1 MKHTKKA
8 ILVAVALVAAG
19 LVIAFGGMAAMNFNF
34 NKMNTLRFTTNTY
47 SVDESFTNISIE
59 TAECDIRFL
68 PSEDDSCKVVCEES
82 KEIFHS
88 VSVKNN
94 TLTIDRTDARQ
105 WYKRIVGIYWGDM
118 TITVFLPQ
126 TAYKSLSV
134 LNVSGNTTIPEDFS
148 FTVAKIRSTSGDI
161 DFLAPVEKDLSLKTV
176 SGNLHA
182 EGTNPKNL
190 DAQST
195 SGDIDY
201 ADSIVS
207 DDMTIDTVSGKIRC
221 SNVSASGD
229 INMETTSGK
238 VTLSGVTA
246 AKTIQIETVSGN
258 IELKSCD
265 ADSLWLK
272 STSGKVSGTL
282 LTEKKFLTDTTS
294 GKVNVPGSASGGKC
308 EIKTTS
314 GNIQFEIE

>member
-1 MKHTKKA
+1 MKHTKKMIQA
-8 ILVAVALVAAG
+8 AVALVAAG
-19 LVIAFGGMAAMNFNF
+19 LVIAFGAMAAMDFDF
-34 NKMNTLRFTTNTY
+34 NKMNTLHFATNTY
-47 SVDESFTNISIE
+47 SIDKSFTDISIE
-59 TAECDIRFL
+59 TAECDIRLL
-68 PSEDDSCKVVCEES
+68 PSEDDSCRVVCEES

-118 TITVFLPQ
+118 TITVYLPQ
-126 TAYKSLSV
+126 TAYESLSV

-148 FTVAKIRSTSGDI
+148 FTDAKIRSTSGDI
-161 DFLAPVEKDLSLKTV
+161 EFLAPVEKDLSLKTV

-182 EGTNPKNL
+182 EGTNPKSL

-195 SGDIDY
+195 SG
-201 ADSIVS
+201 
-207 DDMTIDTVSGKIRC
+207 R
-221 SNVSASGD
+221 
-229 INMETTSGK
+229 

-246 AKTIQIETVSGN
+246 TKAIQIETVSGN
-258 IELKSCD
+258 IKLEGCD

-272 STSGKVSGTL
+272 STSGNVSGTL
-282 LTEKKFLTDTTS
+282 LTKKKFLTNTTS
-294 GKVNVPGSASGGKC
+294 GRVNVPASTSGGKC

>member
-1 MKHTKKA
+1 MKNTKKA
-8 ILVAVALVAAG
+8 IMAAVILVAAG
-19 LVIAFGGMAAMNFNF
+19 LAIAFGGMAAMNFDF
-34 NKMNTLRFTTNTY
+34 NKMNTLHFTTNTY

-59 TAECDIRFL
+59 TAECDIRLL

-82 KEIFHS
+82 KEIFHT

-94 TLTIDRTDARQ
+94 TLTIDRTDARK

-118 TITVFLPQ
+118 TITVYLPQ
-126 TAYKSLSV
+126 TAYASLSV
-134 LNVSGNTTIPEDFS
+134 LNVSGNTAIPEDFT
-148 FTVAKIRSTSGDI
+148 FTDAKIRSTSGNI

-182 EGTNPKNL
+182 EGTNPKSL

-246 AKTIQIETVSGN
+246 AKAIQIETVSGN

-265 ADSLWLK
+265 ADTLWLK

-282 LTEKKFLTDTTS
+282 LTKKKFLTDTTS
-294 GKVNVPGSASGGKC
+294 GRINVPQSSSGGKC